1 MRPFVSDN
9 IALGNIFLG
18 IMGELC
24 CSIKD
29 KKKTHWKIWSSNAL
43 CVFISHHVFGFLL
56 LFFLALYSK
65 TIYKRIKSI
74 Q

>member
-29 KKKTHWKIWSSNAL
+29 KKKKEKKHWKIWSSNAL
-43 CVFISHHVFGFLL
+43 CVFISHRVFV
-56 LFFLALYSK
+56 LFHMVLVL
-65 TIYKRIKSI
+65 
-74 Q
+74 